1 MSKQLKPFRQLR
13 WKLTFSYTAVT
24 VAVLLTLVAVT
35 TLGSMLLMSS
45 ASGRMLHY
53 KGLAT
58 AQAVEVRPFLESEL
72 PDTTLIAAWLRS
84 AFSSDWAVIVDSS
97 GKLLAVNRLAVAER
111 MTPDQPFVDPNA
123 ADESQELIKLALMG
137 KSEVLGLPNG
147 MILAIAPIIS
157 ESDEIL
163 GAVYVRGFSDNLIPG
178 YSLGNGLSTIVVA
191 AVVIT
196 IAAGLIGTL
205 FGRVS
210 SRGLVSRLEGLNN
223 AAVAWG
229 QGDFSVTVED
239 VMADEIGQLTHRMSR
254 MAGQI
259 QDLLHEREDRAILEE
274 RNRLARDLHDSV
286 KQQVFATTMTLGTAK
301 TYRENDPD
309 SAWQLVDE
317 AIELSHEA
325 QQELTVLIHELR
337 PVKLEEKG
345 MADALRD
352 YGSRWSE
359 QTGIEISTVITGEQV
374 IPPEM
379 EQALFRV
386 AQEAL
391 SNAAKHSAAEKVAIT
406 LSRTEGEILLKIS
419 DDGQGFDSESTD
431 SSGIGLQS
439 MKERVEAFG
448 GELIVESAPGNGTRL
463 VARCELE

>member
-1 MSKQLKPFRQLR
+1 MSKLLKPFQQLR
-13 WKLTFSYTAVT
+13 WKLTFSYTTVT
-24 VAVLLTLVAVT
+24 VAVLLTLVAGT
-35 TLGSMLLMSS
+35 TLGSVLFSS
-45 ASGRMLHY
+45 ASGGMHRY
-53 KGLAT
+53 KDLAV
-58 AQAVEVRPFLESEL
+58 AQAVEVRPFLEGEL

-84 AFSSDWAVIVDSS
+84 AFSNDWAVIVDSS

-111 MTPDQPFVDPNA
+111 MTPNQPFIDPNA
-123 ADESQELIKLALMG
+123 AYESQELINLALMG
-137 KSEVLGLPNG
+137 KSEVLGLPDG
-147 MILAIAPIIS
+147 TILAIAPIIS
-157 ESDEIL
+157 DSDEIL

-178 YSLGNGLSTIVVA
+178 YSLGTGLSIFVA
-191 AVVIT
+191 TAVVIT

-210 SRGLVSRLEGLNN
+210 SRGLVDRLESL
-223 AAVAWG
+223 ASATEAWG
-229 QGDFSVTVED
+229 QGDFSETVED
-239 VMADEIGQLTHRMSR
+239 VSDDEIGQLTRRMNS

-301 TYRENDPD
+301 TYRESDPEA
-309 SAWQLVDE
+309 AWQMIEE
-317 AIELSHEA
+317 ALEISHEA

-345 MADALRD
+345 LPDVLGD
-352 YGSRWSE
+352 YGSRWAE
-359 QTGIEISTVITGEQV
+359 QTGIEISTAIDGEQV

-391 SNAAKHSAAEKVAIT
+391 SNVAKHSNAEKVEIT
-406 LSRTEGEILLKIS
+406 LARSESEIYLEIV
-419 DDGQGFDSESTD
+419 DDGKGFDPESAN
-431 SSGIGLQS
+431 SRGIGLQS
-439 MKERVEAFG
+439 MKERIEVLS
-448 GELIVESAPGNGTRL
+448 GELTVESALGNGARL
-463 VARCELE
+463 IAQFELE

>member
-1 MSKQLKPFRQLR
+1 MSKLLKPLRQLR

-53 KGLAT
+53 KSLAI
-58 AQAVEVRPFLESEL
+58 AQAVEVRPFLEGEL
-72 PDTTLIAAWLRS
+72 PDTTIIAAWLRS
-84 AFSSDWAVIVDSS
+84 AFSNDWAVIVDSS

-147 MILAIAPIIS
+147 TILAIAPIIS

-196 IAAGLIGTL
+196 IPAGLIGTL

-210 SRGLVSRLEGLNN
+210 SRGLVSRLEGLNS

-239 VMADEIGQLTHRMSR
+239 VTADEIGQLTRRMSQ
-254 MAGQI
+254 MARQI

-301 TYRENDPD
+301 TYRENDPV

-317 AIELSHEA
+317 ALELSHEA

-345 MADALRD
+345 LAEAVEE
-352 YGSRWSE
+352 YGSRWSQ
-359 QTGIEISTVITGEQV
+359 QTGVEISIAIDGEQV

-406 LSRTEGEILLKIS
+406 LSRTEGEILMKIS
-419 DDGQGFDSESTD
+419 DDGKGFDPESTD
-431 SSGIGLQS
+431 STGIGLQS
-439 MKERVEAFG
+439 MKERIEALG